1 MDISVL
7 SAVPSAATSTSD
19 SENDGFE
26 LDVRIVE
33 AGPGRLALLS
43 STDDNCDT
51 KKPGDC

>member
-1 MDISVL
+1 MVSSDL
-7 SAVPSAATSTSD
+7 YAVPSPPTSTTD
-19 SENDGFE
+19 VDDFE
-26 LDVRIVE
+26 LDVTIVE